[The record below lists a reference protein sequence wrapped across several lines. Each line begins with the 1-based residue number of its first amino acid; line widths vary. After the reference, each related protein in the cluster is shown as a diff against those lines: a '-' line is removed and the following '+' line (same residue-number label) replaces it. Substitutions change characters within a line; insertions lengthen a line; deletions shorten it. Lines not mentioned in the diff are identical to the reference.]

1 MNSPEAFRRP
11 LNHAPV
17 IDRSAMVMSFGV
29 HAGILVL
36 IILAGL
42 LMNSGPAPVIM
53 GGGSMVSVE
62 MVVLDRLSDSGSP
75 QHVPTEVEPVQVEE
89 TVHIPELIQELMESR
104 VVEPAEIEPAEV
116 EPVEIEPVETQPVE
130 VQPAEIQPVETQPA
144 EVQPAEVQPSEI
156 QPSGQFVTIGSSGE
170 AGAGAPGPA
179 SYEGRV
185 FAAIRRNFV
194 TSTDPPNTYRI
205 HFTVN
210 IDGTYRY
217 EVVRQSGNPAFDRA
231 VEHALETANIPP
243 MPPGRTTPV
252 RLSIEFLG
260 PE

>member
-1 MNSPEAFRRP
+1 MNSAEAFRRP
-11 LNHAPV
+11 MSNCPAV
-17 IDRSAMVMSFGV
+17 DRSAMVMSFGV
-29 HAGILVL
+29 HAGVLVL

-62 MVVLDRLSDSGSP
+62 MVVLDPLSDSGSP
-75 QHVPTEVEPVQVEE
+75 QHVPAEVEPVQVEE
-89 TVHIPELIQELMESR
+89 TVQIPELIQELMESR
-104 VVEPAEIEPAEV
+104 VLEPAEMEPAEV
-116 EPVEIEPVETQPVE
+116 EPVETQPVE
-130 VQPAEIQPVETQPA
+130 VQPAEVQPA
-144 EVQPAEVQPSEI
+144 EVQPAEVQPAEVQPVQTQPAEV

-210 IDGTYRY
+210 LDGTYRY
-217 EVVRQSGNPAFDRA
+217 DVVRQSGNAAFDRA
-231 VEHALETANIPP
+231 VEHALATANIPP
-243 MPPGRTTPV
+243 VPPGRTNPV

>member
-1 MNSPEAFRRP
+1 MAVS
-11 LNHAPV
+11 L
-17 IDRSAMVMSFGV
+17 GV
-29 HAGILVL
+29 HAGTLL
-36 IILAGL
+36 IVMIAGL
-42 LMNSGPAPVIM
+42 IMNSGPPPVIM

-62 MVVLDRLSDSGSP
+62 MVVLDRNASP
-75 QHVPTEVEPVQVEE
+75 GTVQQPVHEDQTEHQV
-89 TVHIPELIQELMESR
+89 
-104 VVEPAEIEPAEV
+104 PAEV
-116 EPVEIEPVETQPVE
+116 QPEQELETVEVQEVIQETVEVQEVQPVE
-130 VQPAEIQPVETQPA
+130 VQPVEVQPVEVQPVETHQVTEPQQA
-144 EVQPAEVQPSEI
+144 S
-156 QPSGQFVTIGSSGE
+156 QFISVGASGE

-194 TSTDPPNTYRI
+194 TSVEPVRTYRI

-210 IDGTYRY
+210 LDGSHRY

>member
-11 LNHAPV
+11 LNRAPV

-36 IILAGL
+36 IILAGMIL
-42 LMNSGPAPVIM
+42 NSGPAPVIM

-62 MVVLDRLSDSGSP
+62 MVVLDAESNPGNPFPS
-75 QHVPTEVEPVQVEE
+75 EVETTEIEE
-89 TVHIPELIQELMESR
+89 SMEMPELIQEMME
-104 VVEPAEIEPAEV
+104 ATEV
-116 EPVEIEPVETQPVE
+116 EPVEIEPVDIE
-130 VQPAEIQPVETQPA
+130 PVETHPA
-144 EVQPAEVQPSEI
+144 EVQPAEVTPSEVEPVEETH
-156 QPSGQFVTIGSSGE
+156 QATEPAGQFVTIGSSGE

-210 IDGTYRY
+210 LDGTYRY
-217 EVVRQSGNPAFDRA
+217 DVVRQSGNSAFDRA

>member
-1 MNSPEAFRRP
+1 MNSTEAFRRP
-11 LNHAPV
+11 ISRSPV
-17 IDRSAMVMSFGV
+17 VDRSAMVMSFGV
-29 HAGILVL
+29 HTGVLVL

-42 LMNSGPAPVIM
+42 LMNSGPTPVIM

-62 MVVLDRLSDSGSP
+62 MVVFDPLSDSGSP
-75 QHVPTEVEPVQVEE
+75 QHVSTEIEQVQVEE
-89 TVHIPELIQELMESR
+89 TVQIPELIQELMESR
-104 VVEPAEIEPAEV
+104 VVEPAEV
-116 EPVEIEPVETQPVE
+116 EPVEIEPVEI
-130 VQPAEIQPVETQPA
+130 QPAEIQPA
-144 EVQPAEVQPSEI
+144 EVQPAEVQPAEV
-156 QPSGQFVTIGSSGE
+156 QPAEVQPAEVQPAGQFVTVGSSGE

-210 IDGTYRY
+210 TDGTYRY
-217 EVVRQSGNPAFDRA
+217 EVVRQSGSSAFDRA

-243 MPPGRTTPV
+243 MPPGRTNPV

>member
-1 MNSPEAFRRP
+1 VNSPEAFRRP
-11 LNHAPV
+11 LSHAPV

-36 IILAGL
+36 MIVAGL
-42 LMNSGPAPVIM
+42 IMNSGPAPVIM

-62 MVVLDRLSDSGSP
+62 MVVLDSESNPGNP
-75 QHVPTEVEPVQVEE
+75 GNVATEAGDTQVEE
-89 TVHIPELIQELMESR
+89 AVQVPELIQELMETT
-104 VVEPAEIEPAEV
+104 EV
-116 EPVEIEPVETQPVE
+116 EPVEVEPVE
-130 VQPAEIQPVETQPA
+130 VQPVEVQPA
-144 EVQPAEVQPSEI
+144 EVQPAEVQPA
-156 QPSGQFVTIGSSGE
+156 GQFVTIGSSGE
-170 AGAGAPGPA
+170 AGTGAPGPA

-194 TSTDPPNTYRI
+194 TSTDPPDTYRI

-210 IDGTYRY
+210 LDGTYRY
-217 EVVRQSGNPAFDRA
+217 EVVRQSGNSAFDRA

>member
-11 LNHAPV
+11 SSSPPV

-42 LMNSGPAPVIM
+42 IMNSGPAPVIM

-62 MVVLDRLSDSGSP
+62 MVVLDPESNPGNP
-75 QHVPTEVEPVQVEE
+75 QTLPAEVETAQVEE
-89 TVHIPELIQELMESR
+89 SVPIPELIQEMMEATE
-104 VVEPAEIEPAEV
+104 VEPAEV
-116 EPVEIEPVETQPVE
+116 EPVEIEP
-130 VQPAEIQPVETQPA
+130 A
-144 EVQPAEVQPSEI
+144 EVQPAEVQPTVETH
-156 QPSGQFVTIGSSGE
+156 QATEPAGQFVTVGSSGE

-185 FAAIRRNFV
+185 FAAIRRNFI
-194 TSTDPPNTYRI
+194 TSTDPPNSYRI

-210 IDGTYRY
+210 TDGTHRY
-217 EVVRQSGNPAFDRA
+217 EIDRQSGSAAFDRA

>member
-1 MNSPEAFRRP
+1 MNSSEAFRRP
-11 LNHAPV
+11 VSRAPA
-17 IDRSAMVMSFGV
+17 IDRQSMVMAFGL
-29 HAGILVL
+29 HAGILVFV
-36 IILAGL
+36 ILLGVVMNAG
-42 LMNSGPAPVIM
+42 STPVIT

-62 MVVLDRLSDSGSP
+62 MILLDPAPGAEGTTA
-75 QHVPTEVEPVQVEE
+75 QVAVEEVRVEE
-89 TVHIPELIQELMESR
+89 TLEILEVFEETVEAEESQEEIQE
-104 VVEPAEIEPAEV
+104 EV
-116 EPVEIEPVETQPVE
+116 QPVE
-130 VQPAEIQPVETQPA
+130 VEPSEVEPSEVTPTETQQQA
-144 EVQPAEVQPSEI
+144 ESQAA
-156 QPSGQFVTIGSSGE
+156 GGFIGVGGSGE

-194 TSTDPPNTYRI
+194 TSMEPVETYQI

-210 IDGTYRY
+210 TDGTHRY
-217 EVVRQSGNPAFDRA
+217 EVVRRSGNAAFDRA
-231 VEHALETANIPP
+231 VENALETANIPP

>member
-1 MNSPEAFRRP
+1 MNSPDAFRRP
-11 LNHAPV
+11 SSSPPV
-17 IDRSAMVMSFGV
+17 VDRSAMVMSFGV

-36 IILAGL
+36 IILTGL
-42 LMNSGPAPVIM
+42 IMNSGPAPVIM

-62 MVVLDRLSDSGSP
+62 MVVLDPESNPGNP
-75 QHVPTEVEPVQVEE
+75 QTLPAEVETAQIEE
-89 TVHIPELIQELMESR
+89 SVPIPELIQEMME
-104 VVEPAEIEPAEV
+104 ATEV

-130 VQPAEIQPVETQPA
+130 VQPAETQPA
-144 EVQPAEVQPSEI
+144 EVQPAEVQPVQTQPAEV

-210 IDGTYRY
+210 LDGTYRY
-217 EVVRQSGNPAFDRA
+217 DVVRQSGNAAFDRA

-243 MPPGRTTPV
+243 VPPGRTNPV

>member
-11 LNHAPV
+11 VNRPPV

-36 IILAGL
+36 LILAGI
-42 LMNSGPAPVIM
+42 LMSSAPSAVMM

-62 MVVLDRLSDSGSP
+62 MVVLDPADDPGTLQASEAIETVQP
-75 QHVPTEVEPVQVEE
+75 EEAVEMTEMIQELLETAEVEPVE
-89 TVHIPELIQELMESR
+89 TEAE
-104 VVEPAEIEPAEV
+104 VVEPAEV
-116 EPVEIEPVETQPVE
+116 EPQEVEPQ
-130 VQPAEIQPVETQPA
+130 
-144 EVQPAEVQPSEI
+144 EVQPSEV
-156 QPSGQFVTIGSSGE
+156 QPSEVQSAGQFVTIGSSGE

-194 TSTDPPNTYRI
+194 TATNPPTTYRI

-210 IDGTYRY
+210 LDGTYRY
-217 EVVRQSGNPAFDRA
+217 EVVRQSGNQAFDRA

-243 MPPGRTTPV
+243 MPPGRTNPV

>member
-1 MNSPEAFRRP
+1 VNSTEAFRRP
-11 LNHAPV
+11 LSPAPAV
-17 IDRSAMVMSFGV
+17 DRKSMAVSLGMHG
-29 HAGILVL
+29 GIFALML
-36 IILAGL
+36 LAGL
-42 LMNSGPAPVIM
+42 LFRSGSTPVIM

-62 MVVLDRLSDSGSP
+62 MVVLEPLAEAGGMP
-75 QHVPTEVEPVQVEE
+75 LQTEAAIQVETHTPVEVEAMHE
-89 TVHIPELIQELMESR
+89 
-104 VVEPAEIEPAEV
+104 VVEVLEPIEEV
-116 EPVEIEPVETQPVE
+116 VPIEVQPVE
-130 VQPAEIQPVETQPA
+130 VQPVEVQPVENRQPVV
-144 EVQPAEVQPSEI
+144 ETPPAS
-156 QPSGQFVTIGSSGE
+156 QFIAVGASGE

-194 TSTDPPNTYRI
+194 TSTDPPRTYRI

-210 IDGTYRY
+210 TDGTHRW

-243 MPPGRTTPV
+243 VPPGRTTPV

>member
-1 MNSPEAFRRP
+1 MIEA
-11 LNHAPV
+11 
-17 IDRSAMVMSFGV
+17 
-29 HAGILVL
+29 
-36 IILAGL
+36 
-42 LMNSGPAPVIM
+42 
-53 GGGSMVSVE
+53 
-62 MVVLDRLSDSGSP
+62 
-75 QHVPTEVEPVQVEE
+75 TEVEPVDIEPTE
-89 TVHIPELIQELMESR
+89 TQPS
-104 VVEPAEIEPAEV
+104 EIEPAEV
-116 EPVEIEPVETQPVE
+116 EPVEETHQTTEP
-130 VQPAEIQPVETQPA
+130 A
-144 EVQPAEVQPSEI
+144 
-156 QPSGQFVTIGSSGE
+156 GQFVTVGSSGE

>member
-1 MNSPEAFRRP
+1 MSALYRSHQLNSPEAFRRP
-11 LNHAPV
+11 L
-17 IDRSAMVMSFGV
+17 DRTPSFDRHAMVMSLGV
-29 HAGILVL
+29 HAGILVFV
-36 IILAGL
+36 ILAGL
-42 LMNSGPAPVIM
+42 VMSSGPTPVMM

-62 MVVLDRLSDSGSP
+62 MVVLDPSDDPGN
-75 QHVPTEVEPVQVEE
+75 QQVAEVAETVQPEE
-89 TVHIPELIQELMESR
+89 TVEMPEMIRELMETTE
-104 VVEPAEIEPAEV
+104 VDPVETETELV
-116 EPVEIEPVETQPVE
+116 EPVEVEPQEVEQTE
-130 VQPAEIQPVETQPA
+130 VQPAEVEPA
-144 EVQPAEVQPSEI
+144 EVQPA
-156 QPSGQFVTIGSSGE
+156 GQFVTIGSSGE

-194 TSTDPPNTYRI
+194 TSTEPPSTYRI
-205 HFTVN
+205 HFIVN
-210 IDGTYRY
+210 LDGTYRY

-231 VEHALETANIPP
+231 VEHALETASIPP

>member
-1 MNSPEAFRRP
+1 MNSAEAFRRP
-11 LNHAPV
+11 LNRAPV

-42 LMNSGPAPVIM
+42 LMHSGPAPVIM

-62 MVVLDRLSDSGSP
+62 MVVLDPLSDSGSP
-75 QHVPTEVEPVQVEE
+75 QHVPAEVEPVQVEE
-89 TVHIPELIQELMESR
+89 TVQIPELIQELMESR

-116 EPVEIEPVETQPVE
+116 EPVEIEPVETQP
-130 VQPAEIQPVETQPA
+130 AEIQPAETQPA
-144 EVQPAEVQPSEI
+144 ETQPVEVQPAEVQPA
-156 QPSGQFVTIGSSGE
+156 GQFVTVGSSGE

-194 TSTDPPNTYRI
+194 TSTDPPDTYRI

-210 IDGTYRY
+210 TDGTHRY
-217 EVVRQSGNPAFDRA
+217 EVVRQSGSPAFDRA